1 MNSELESPRLPEPFD
16 HPPFDH
22 PNEECGVVGVYA
34 PGGEAS
40 RLAFFGLFALQH
52 RGQES
57 AGIAASNGDTIN
69 VHAEMGLVT
78 QIFREPD
85 FYPLSGELAIG
96 HTRYSTM
103 GSSLLCN
110 AQPLLVDGYQGRL
123 ALANNGNIINS
134 PQLRDQLQDEW
145 NCSFNRKSLW
155 SACLRP
161 RSPPRSSACP

>member
-1 MNSELESPRLPEPFD
+1 MNKGLVSPKLAGLSEAPHD
-16 HPPFDH
+16 
-22 PNEECGVVGVYA
+22 ECGVVGVYM

-57 AGIAASNGDTIN
+57 AGIAAANGESIN

-96 HTRYSTM
+96 HTRYSTH
-103 GSSLLCN
+103 G
-110 AQPLLVDGYQGRL
+110 Q
-123 ALANNGNIINS
+123 
-134 PQLRDQLQDEW
+134 
-145 NCSFNRKSLW
+145 
-155 SACLRP
+155 
-161 RSPPRSSACP
+161 